1 MKHKNIKLIITLL
14 IFIITISIIFNTN
27 KKSSKIT
34 DSSTKFEK
42 IPIANKTVTVQ
53 WNENSPKVTIQN
65 NYIANFILDVDNN
78 CYNINLTVNVINDS
92 NDTWNE
98 IYFRDYPSAFSDKE
112 NGKVSEITNLHDTQ
126 TNTSLEL
133 IKNEDPTVFS
143 VKLASPLLPNELTSI
158 SFDYKA
164 YVPNLNARYGYQT
177 IYNNCKDFYLANC
190 IPILCPYENGNFQY
204 YPYFSVGECFYSKM
218 ANYDVTVTIP
228 KSYTL
233 IATGDNTEITNIND
247 NLIKYKYT
255 ANAVRDFVIV
265 AGENYEIFSKDV
277 DNIKINCYFHKG
289 ETEKANEALKL
300 ATETFTKMN
309 TRLGK
314 YPYKQFSIVEC
325 EMEMLGMEYPQVILI
340 STSAEGVGSSVHEII
355 HQWFYNIIGNNQ
367 YTNAWIDESITTYL
381 TNPGL
386 DQYTGIITQPYNEF
400 ENDSDYS
407 TAMYFYG
414 ASFYN
419 KLEEKYGTSKIN
431 NFMNELLENYAY
443 KEISTPELVKLL
455 QKYYGTN
462 NSIIKKYIEEKYL

>member
-1 MKHKNIKLIITLL
+1 MII
-14 IFIITISIIFNTN
+14 
-27 KKSSKIT
+27 SS
-34 DSSTKFEK
+34 
-42 IPIANKTVTVQ
+42 
-53 WNENSPKVTIQN
+53 
-65 NYIANFILDVDNN
+65 
-78 CYNINLTVNVINDS
+78 NINIQL
-92 NDTWNE
+92 
-98 IYFRDYPSAFSDKE
+98 
-112 NGKVSEITNLHDTQ
+112 
-126 TNTSLEL
+126 
-133 IKNEDPTVFS
+133 
-143 VKLASPLLPNELTSI
+143 
-158 SFDYKA
+158 
-164 YVPNLNARYGYQT
+164 
-177 IYNNCKDFYLANC
+177 
-190 IPILCPYENGNFQY
+190 
-204 YPYFSVGECFYSKM
+204 
-218 ANYDVTVTIP
+218 
-228 KSYTL
+228 
-233 IATGDNTEITNIND
+233 
-247 NLIKYKYT
+247 
-255 ANAVRDFVIV
+255 
-265 AGENYEIFSKDV
+265 KDV

-289 ETEKANEALKL
+289 EIEKANEALNL

-309 TRLGK
+309 SRLGK

-340 STSAEGVGSSVHEII
+340 STSAEGVGSSIHEII

-367 YTNAWIDESITTYL
+367 YTSAWIDESITTYL

-431 NFMNELLENYAY
+431 SFMNELLENYAY

>member
-53 WNENSPKVTIQN
+53 WNENSPEVTIQN

-164 YVPNLNARYGYQT
+164 YVPYLNARYGYQT
-177 IYNNCKDFYLANC
+177 INNNSKDFYLANC
-190 IPILCPYENGNFQY
+190 IPILCPYENGKFQY
-204 YPYFSVGECFYSKM
+204 YPYFAVGECFYSKM

-255 ANAVRDFVIV
+255 ANVVRDFVIV

-289 ETEKANEALKL
+289 EIEKANEALNL

-309 TRLGK
+309 SRLGK

-340 STSAEGVGSSVHEII
+340 STSAEGVGSSIHEII

-367 YTNAWIDESITTYL
+367 YTSAWIDESITTYL

-431 NFMNELLENYAY
+431 SFMNELLENYAY
-443 KEISTPELVKLL
+443 KEISL
-455 QKYYGTN
+455 
-462 NSIIKKYIEEKYL
+462 